1 MRIFL
6 LAISFPPC
14 SYSSTTAWLFFALHN
29 GLEPSSD
36 SRTWSMAVTSPASEQ
51 SVTSSPLQTSSALY
65 SKTQKNAIPF
75 LKFFSIFLNFL
86 LRRPFLPHGQKI
98 KHYQGFSKVLISI
111 CQALCLSTP
120 PGVSFN
126 NSMHTFPC
134 VSHFSKC
141 TNSPFY
147 TSDMPCFSSN
157 CTITHFRI

>member
-36 SRTWSMAVTSPASEQ
+36 SRTWSMTVTSPASEQ

-86 LRRPFLPHGQKI
+86 LRHPFLTHAQKI
-98 KHYQGFSKVLISI
+98 KHYQGFSKLLTSI
-111 CQALCLSTP
+111 YPPLCLSTN

-126 NSMHTFPC
+126 NSMHTCPC
-134 VSHFSKC
+134 VSNFFRC
-141 TNSPFY
+141 TILPFY
-147 TSDMPCFSSN
+147 TPYSLHFSSL
-157 CTITHFRI
+157 CTILYFRI